1 MKKTGGRKSRR
12 TVSLGS
18 WGIFLSLSFS
28 SYIFVW
34 LPRLLMKKQTNP
46 RAFRRLQFLMD
57 HSESMPQVNQ
67 SCVIQIILA
76 RIRIKILLFCSVQQM
91 LWCQNLIKITW
102 HSIFLSNSC
111 FAKFL
116 LPVMYPRCNRN
127 KEVSKI
133 VKNIKNVLTSIKD
146 AVSLDFLSFTISWI
160 ESTYRLLINS
170 LYCLC
175 GIVEGGG
182 GLARAQGHHQPA
194 PRGVRSH

>member
-1 MKKTGGRKSRR
+1 
-12 TVSLGS
+12 
-18 WGIFLSLSFS
+18 
-28 SYIFVW
+28 
-34 LPRLLMKKQTNP
+34 MKKQTNP

-76 RIRIKILLFCSVQQM
+76 QIRIKILLFSATNAM
-91 LWCQNLIKITW
+91 MSKLNKNYLAFN
-102 HSIFLSNSC
+102 FLSNSC

-116 LPVMYPRCNRN
+116 LPVIFPRCNQN
-127 KEVSKI
+127 EEVSEI
-133 VKNIKNVLTSIKD
+133 VKKIKNVLTSIKE
-146 AVSLDFLSFTISWI
+146 AVSLDFLSFIISWI
-160 ESTYRLLINS
+160 ESTFRLLINS

-194 PRGVRSH
+194 PRGVRSHQPHRRRRALGHG